1 MSTDDKPA
9 EAPVFRLVS
18 LGNHVKKAE
27 SVGAVQANAFSPED
41 EFMNFYAGR
50 GNDSNVIEPPYNL
63 RSLDRLSQENNALS
77 PCIEAMVTN
86 VDGTGYDFTKKGEDK
101 ESTADDTLID
111 EIKDFFD
118 EPWPGMS
125 FTTIRKQLRRDLE
138 RTGNA
143 YLEVIQNA
151 NEEIVFLRPIDS
163 KLMRLVALDEAVPV
177 EKTVR
182 RKGVDVK
189 ITVMQRERR
198 FCQTLNGVNLL
209 YFAEFGASR
218 DLTKNLGRW
227 AVKGQRLPLKDRAT
241 KVVHFTALPDANTPY
256 GVPRW
261 ISQLPSILGSR
272 KSEEYNLEFFENGGI
287 PPVLI
292 LLQGGSLQPE
302 TKSALDLKMGKGA
315 ASTRNRVQVL
325 EVMPTGGTFNTPNNA
340 RVTVER
346 FGAERQ
352 DDSMFEK
359 YDERCEIRVRRS
371 FRLPPIFIGAADDY
385 NFASA
390 VASYT
395 VAEAQVFRPER
406 DEFDEIINVK
416 LMSALGWGEDQ
427 MISKPLVIEDAALK
441 LQGLDMAVTTKA
453 VDMKD
458 VIYEINEAV
467 GTNVKFVE
475 PPEEPKMVLDPIT
488 GLPAPD
494 PGAPKLGPEDK
505 GVANTKRPAAK
516 RNGAG
521 YTGAAVKDASLIA
534 LKAMQSL
541 RKRDLTS
548 LDVFLAVSKAMDQ
561 ASREEFEAS
570 LAIASFGDI
579 TGVEAD
585 LAALSTATAGLIS
598 KGGCAD
604 HAHT

>member
-1 MSTDDKPA
+1 
-9 EAPVFRLVS
+9 
-18 LGNHVKKAE
+18 
-27 SVGAVQANAFSPED
+27 
-41 EFMNFYAGR
+41 
-50 GNDSNVIEPPYNL
+50 
-63 RSLDRLSQENNALS
+63 
-77 PCIEAMVTN
+77 
-86 VDGTGYDFTKKGEDK
+86 
-101 ESTADDTLID
+101 
-111 EIKDFFD
+111 
-118 EPWPGMS
+118 
-125 FTTIRKQLRRDLE
+125 
-138 RTGNA
+138 
-143 YLEVIQNA
+143 
-151 NEEIVFLRPIDS
+151 
-163 KLMRLVALDEAVPV
+163 
-177 EKTVR
+177 
-182 RKGVDVK
+182 
-189 ITVMQRERR
+189 
-198 FCQTLNGVNLL
+198 
-209 YFAEFGASR
+209 
-218 DLTKNLGRW
+218 
-227 AVKGQRLPLKDRAT
+227 
-241 KVVHFTALPDANTPY
+241 
-256 GVPRW
+256 
-261 ISQLPSILGSR
+261 
-272 KSEEYNLEFFENGGI
+272 
-287 PPVLI
+287 
-292 LLQGGSLQPE
+292 
-302 TKSALDLKMGKGA
+302 
-315 ASTRNRVQVL
+315 
-325 EVMPTGGTFNTPNNA
+325 
-340 RVTVER
+340 
-346 FGAERQ
+346 
-352 DDSMFEK
+352 
-359 YDERCEIRVRRS
+359 VRRS

-416 LMSALGWGEDQ
+416 LMSALGWGEYQ

-488 GLPAPD
+488 GLPVPD
-494 PGAPKLGPEDK
+494 PGAPKLGPDDK
-505 GVANTKRPAAK
+505 GAVNTKRHAAK

-570 LAIASFGDI
+570 LAVASFGDI